1 MDVQELRERWTK
13 MPNRALA
20 YASQKATERRKR
32 EKRAAIEEA
41 FDRLFDR
48 SRCAVEG
55 CDRQPAKGSR
65 FCGCCREDRKAGR
78 VVIFRGGEEMLPVR
92 QESTKAPHGGATY
105 AWPGV
110 VQ

>member
-1 MDVQELRERWTK
+1 

-20 YASQKATERRKR
+20 YARKKVAAR
-32 EKRAAIEEA
+32 EQRDAQSASRQTFA
-41 FDRLFDR
+41 QLFDR
-48 SRCAVEG
+48 SHCAVSG

-65 FCGCCREDRKAGR
+65 FCGCCLENRRTGR
-78 VVIFRGGEEMLPVR
+78 VVIFRGGEDLLPVR

-105 AWPGV
+105 AWSGV